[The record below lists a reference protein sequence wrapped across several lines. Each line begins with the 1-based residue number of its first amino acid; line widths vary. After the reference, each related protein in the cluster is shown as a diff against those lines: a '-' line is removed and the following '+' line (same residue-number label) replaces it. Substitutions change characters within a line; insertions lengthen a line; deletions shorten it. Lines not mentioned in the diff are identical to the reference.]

1 MAKFELVGTQYGGW
15 CVSLDLIPENST
27 VISAGV
33 GEDISFDKE
42 IIRLKNC
49 KVVGVDPT
57 EKSAKYIR
65 ENPQENFH
73 FIQKALSH
81 TNEKIKIYKNHNPE
95 WVSESILRSHNMVSD
110 DFYEAQSTTLSEL
123 LKEYPDVSLI
133 KMDIEGSEYEL
144 IDNLAE
150 LKVPQVCVEFH
161 HFCSEKTWEDTKRCI
176 LKMGEIGYKRFLEKP
191 NSQQKYTELTFIH
204 DEVVI

>member
-49 KVVGVDPT
+49 SVIGVDPT

-65 ENPQENFH
+65 ENPQENFQ

-110 DFYEAQSTTLSEL
+110 DYYEAESTTLEEL
-123 LKEYPDVSLI
+123 LKRYPDVSLI
-133 KMDIEGSEYEL
+133 KMDIEGSEYDL
-144 IDNLAE
+144 IDNLTD
-150 LKVPQVCVEFH
+150 LKTPQVCVEFH

-176 LKMGEIGYKRFLEKP
+176 LKMGEVGYKRFLEKP
-191 NSQQKYTELTFIH
+191 NSQQKYSELTFIH
-204 DEVVI
+204 DEVTV

>member
-15 CVSLDLIPENST
+15 CIDLSLIPEGST

-42 IIRLKNC
+42 IIRLKKC
-49 KVVGVDPT
+49 KVIGIDPT
-57 EKSAKYIR
+57 AKSAKYIS
-65 ENPQENFH
+65 ENPQENFE

-81 TNEKIKIYKNHNPE
+81 NTEKIKIYKNHNPE

-110 DFYEAQSTTLSEL
+110 DYYEAESTTIPEL
-123 LKEYPDVSLI
+123 LKKYENVSLI
-133 KMDIEGSEYEL
+133 KMDIEGSEYDLIESLLEL
-144 IDNLAE
+144 SI
-150 LKVPQVCVEFH
+150 PQVCVEFH
-161 HFCSEKTWEDTKRCI
+161 HFCSDKTWEDTKQCI
-176 LKMGEIGYKRFLEKP
+176 LHMGKIGYKRFLEKP

-204 DEVVI
+204 DEVQI

>member
-1 MAKFELVGTQYGGW
+1 MVKFELVGTQYGGW

-49 KVVGVDPT
+49 SVIGVDPT

-65 ENPQENFH
+65 ENPQENFQ

-110 DFYEAQSTTLSEL
+110 DYYEAESTTLEEL
-123 LKEYPDVSLI
+123 LKRYPDVSLI
-133 KMDIEGSEYEL
+133 KMDIEGSEYDL
-144 IDNLAE
+144 IDNLTD
-150 LKVPQVCVEFH
+150 LKTPQVCVEFH

-176 LKMGEIGYKRFLEKP
+176 LKMGEVGYKRFLEKP
-191 NSQQKYTELTFIH
+191 NSQQKYSELTFIH
-204 DEVVI
+204 DEVTV